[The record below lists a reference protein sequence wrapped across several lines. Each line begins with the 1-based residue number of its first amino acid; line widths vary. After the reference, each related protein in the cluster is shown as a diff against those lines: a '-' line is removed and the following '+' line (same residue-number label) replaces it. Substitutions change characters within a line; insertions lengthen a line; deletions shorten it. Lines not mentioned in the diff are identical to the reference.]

1 MWIVTLIAK
10 RDSLIIEDKM
20 TFEFESA
27 IEVTNFI
34 EKAVKSFVGK
44 VEVNIKFE
52 DDKGEDEE

>member
-34 EKAVKSFVGK
+34 EKAPFVY
-44 VEVNIKFE
+44 IYRY
-52 DDKGEDEE
+52 